1 LGVDRVLKR
10 KLAIGVAVAALLTG
24 GAMAATAGIDHTPT
38 DVRKAHSAA
47 VARRAADLAPGR
59 DLLAAASYLGL
70 SATQVKGEV
79 QAGKSLAQIADATPG
94 RSRAG
99 LIAVLVAAN
108 RATLEAALASLP
120 KRVAAKVDAVP
131 GAGALG
137 YGALVA
143 ARRYLGLS
151 AKRLGGELRSGKTLA
166 EIASATRGRS
176 EAGLEDAV
184 LTALRERLALAVKA
198 GTLTKAEA
206 NVRAT
211 RLTRLVTTLL
221 HRRR

>member
-1 LGVDRVLKR
+1 LSVDRVLKR

-24 GAMAATAGIDHTPT
+24 GAMAATARTGHNPT
-38 DVRKAHSAA
+38 DMRASHSAA
-47 VARRAADLAPGR
+47 VARRAADRAPGR

-99 LIAVLVAAN
+99 LIAVLVAAS
-108 RATLEAALASLP
+108 RTRLEAAIASLP
-120 KRVAAKVDAVP
+120 KRVAVKVDRVP

-137 YGALVA
+137 YGARAA

-151 AKRLGGELRSGKTLA
+151 ANRLDGELRSGKTLT
-166 EIASATRGRS
+166 EIANATSGRS
-176 EAGLEDAV
+176 EAGLKDAV
-184 LTALRERLALAVKA
+184 LTALRERLALGVKA
-198 GTLTKAEA
+198 GRLTKAEGNA
-206 NVRAT
+206 RTAL
-211 RLTRLVTTLL
+211 LTRRVTMLL